1 MSPNPDDE
9 RTYKDFPEALREL
22 MKKRGFSF
30 PKLTREVGHKLSTT
44 YIHNLASGKS
54 KPTKGNISIIA
65 GGLKVDP
72 LYFKEFREYEAK
84 EKIDKNPKVA
94 DLIAD
99 EKLFEVT
106 SEFATLSD
114 EDKQK
119 VAELIKEF
127 KAKYRTGKDNLSK

>member
-1 MSPNPDDE
+1 MGPNSATE

-22 MKKRGFSF
+22 MKKRDFSF
-30 PKLTREVGHKLSTT
+30 PKLAREVGHKLSTT

-54 KPTKGNISIIA
+54 KPTKENIYIIA
-65 GGLKVDP
+65 KGLKVDP

-84 EKIDKNPKVA
+84 EKIDENPKIA

-99 EKLFEVT
+99 EKFFRIT

-127 KAKYRTGKDNLSK
+127 KAKYRIGKDN